1 MKELISGNEHMY
13 IMIYC
18 LLILWVNVG
27 YLKERNVIKKE
38 INDISSE
45 QELEVD
51 PNSVTLLVILLIF
64 KFLRSWLIYLFA
76 ATITGNVVVSCIAL
90 ILFVIGLYDSLFN
103 SSFTKVKESNLS
115 FYLIVIDTVLIA
127 IFVIY
132 LFTTMS

>member
-27 YLKERNVIKKE
+27 YLKERNVIKIE

-45 QELEVD
+45 QELEID

-64 KFLRSWLIYLFA
+64 NFFRSWLIYLFA

>member
-45 QELEVD
+45 QELEID

-64 KFLRSWLIYLFA
+64 NFFRSWLIYLFA

>member
-45 QELEVD
+45 QELDID
-51 PNSVTLLVILLIF
+51 PNSVTLIVILLIF
-64 KFLRSWLIYLFA
+64 NFFRSWLIYLFA

-103 SSFTKVKESNLS
+103 SSFTKVKESNLR
-115 FYLIVIDTVLIA
+115 FYLIVIDTIFIA
-127 IFVIY
+127 IFVVY
-132 LFTTMS
+132 LFVTMS

>member
-38 INDISSE
+38 MNDISSE
-45 QELEVD
+45 QELDID
-51 PNSVTLLVILLIF
+51 PNSISLLLILLIF
-64 KFLRSWLIYLFA
+64 NFFRSWLIYLFA
-76 ATITGNVVVSCIAL
+76 VMITGNIFVSCIAF
-90 ILFVIGLYDSLFN
+90 ILFAIGLYDSLFN
-103 SSFTKVKESNLS
+103 SSFTKVKESNLR
-115 FYLIVIDTVLIA
+115 FYLIVMDTIFIA

-132 LFTTMS
+132 LFITMS

>member
-27 YLKERNVIKKE
+27 YLKERNVIKIE

-64 KFLRSWLIYLFA
+64 KFLRSLLIYLFA

-103 SSFTKVKESNLS
+103 SSFTKVKESNLR